1 MFCSIY
7 SFVNKEKSIFIKDSL
22 ISKGNLYF
30 NIFAGF
36 PPTIAYGGTSFTT
49 TAPAATIAPRP
60 IVTPDKIKALV
71 AIKHHLPLLLALLY
85 IHHPFLY
92 YKYFLLGMS
101 IIYPQ
106 NDSLL

>member
-71 AIKHHLPLLLALLY
+71 AIQ
-85 IHHPFLY
+85 Y

>member
-22 ISKGNLYF
+22 ISKENLYF

-49 TAPAATIAPRP
+49 TAPAAT
-60 IVTPDKIKALV
+60 
-71 AIKHHLPLLLALLY
+71 KHHVQL
-85 IHHPFLY
+85 
-92 YKYFLLGMS
+92 
-101 IIYPQ
+101 
-106 NDSLL
+106 SLLIKSKH